1 MERKFSRRTSRR
13 ETEDGMIKRFGIT
26 FQPSMDERAVSV
38 YLPKREAADGERY
51 PVMYMLDGQNA
62 FEPGRS
68 RYGRSW
74 GLHTFLDAWEKPM
87 IAVALDSSPESD
99 RRLAEYCPYPLEP
112 RSWEGLRAR
121 GQATA
126 RWIAEVLK
134 PRIDE
139 AFPTIPNRACTGI
152 MGASMGGVMG
162 LYAVTALN
170 DVFSKAACLS
180 PALPL
185 CYPQL
190 LREVR
195 KREIDPDT
203 RVYLSWGECEARS
216 AKGLTH
222 MTAEHLT
229 LAGEMTAR
237 GARVYPFLLEE
248 GRHCEEDWAGQM
260 ERFMRFLWLE

>member
-1 MERKFSRRTSRR
+1 MV
-13 ETEDGMIKRFGIT
+13 KRFAIT

-38 YLPKREAADGERY
+38 YLPGEAWGSGERY

-62 FEPGRS
+62 FEPERS

-74 GLHTFLDAWEKPM
+74 GLDAFLDAWEKPM
-87 IAVALDSSPESD
+87 IAVALDSSSESD

-121 GQATA
+121 GEATA

-139 AFPTIPNRACTGI
+139 AFPTIPTRACTGI
-152 MGASMGGVMG
+152 MGASTGGVMG
-162 LYAVTALN
+162 LYMVTALN

-190 LREVR
+190 LRQVR
-195 KREIDPDT
+195 DGRLDPDT

-216 AKGLTH
+216 AKGLVH

-229 LAGEMTAR
+229 LADAMTER
-237 GARVYPFLLEE
+237 GARVYAMLQEK
-248 GRHCEEDWAGQM
+248 GRHCEEDWARQM
-260 ERFMRFLWLE
+260 GEFMRFLWLG

>member
-1 MERKFSRRTSRR
+1 
-13 ETEDGMIKRFGIT
+13 MIRRFGMY
-26 FQPSMDERAVSV
+26 FQPSMDERVVSV
-38 YLPKREAADGERY
+38 YLPKGARTGGERY

-74 GLHTFLDAWEKPM
+74 RLHDFLDGWEKPL
-87 IAVALDSSPESD
+87 IVVALDSSSESD

-126 RWIAEVLK
+126 RWLAGVLK
-134 PRIDE
+134 PRVDAE
-139 AFPTIPNRACTGI
+139 FPTLPQRACTGI

-162 LYAVTALN
+162 LYAVMAHN
-170 DVFSKAACLS
+170 GVFSKAACLS
-180 PALPL
+180 PAMAM

-190 LREVR
+190 LRES
-195 KREIDPDT
+195 REGRMDPDT

-216 AKGLTH
+216 AKALVP
-222 MTAEHLT
+222 MTVEHLT
-229 LAGEMTAR
+229 LAGAMTAG
-237 GARVYPFLLEE
+237 GARVYPLLQEG
-248 GRHCEEDWAGQM
+248 GRHCEEDWARQIG
-260 ERFMRFLWLE
+260 EFMRFLWLE